1 MDDNQENKAESAPD
15 TNADLAAQLVR
26 EVKEGNERLV
36 GALTQKQANQAP
48 SGPTMEDTQAK
59 ADEARSKS
67 RKRYSELMAEG
78 EYEQAAIEFESGL
91 ERAQKILREAA
102 PKADPDSDPAF
113 QSFVETKLEL
123 AEMRD
128 KDGLFEKY
136 GDEIRSTLN
145 ELPANQRF
153 TDKGI
158 KEAMNRVRVQHVDE
172 ILESKMAARQQQQMM
187 APQNAPDHALN
198 ETQETELFDLD
209 KDQRVAANMLGVP
222 YKDYSEQVKA
232 EESRAHTALTHDG
245 MSVEILPKL
254 DMRQPN
260 GGIKRGGF

>member
-1 MDDNQENKAESAPD
+1 MEPEDDKKVESKD
-15 TNADLAAQLVR
+15 QSLDLASQLVQ
-26 EVKEGNERLV
+26 EVKAGNERIV
-36 GALTQKQANQAP
+36 GALSQKQSEAAP
-48 SGPTMEDTQAK
+48 AGPSMQEIQAK
-59 ADEARSKS
+59 ADEARAQS
-67 RKRYSELMAEG
+67 RKRYGELMAEG

-91 ERAQKILREAA
+91 EKAQKILKESA
-102 PKADPDSDPAF
+102 PKVTPESDPAF

-128 KDGLFEKY
+128 KEGLFEKY
-136 GDEIRSTLN
+136 GDEIRASLN

-158 KEAMNRVRVQHVDE
+158 KEAMNRVRVAHVDE
-172 ILESKMAARQQQQMM
+172 ILEAKFEARQLQQQH
-187 APQNAPDHALN
+187 APQNAPDHNLN
-198 ETQETELFDLD
+198 ETSDTELHDLD
-209 KDQRVAANMLGVP
+209 KNQRVAANMLGVS